1 MIIKQHIKKKNNSKD
16 SKDSKSSKSSKSSLD
31 SKINGSL
38 DNNLKTILDEADKIT
53 MNELE
58 FDTIFKEQSK
68 ILCDI
73 KTLLTNEKNGTI
85 TKCNIIGKNDNN
97 FKQLLNVY
105 KKKYSRN
112 NIYSTLTKKNKP
124 HRKSK
129 SSKPHRKSKSSK
141 PHRKSKS
148 SKPHRKSKSSK
159 PNRKSKSS
167 KPNRKSRISRKTSKS
182 IKSSKKKQSSNK
194 LIQNAAKNLNLTYPI
209 VLLKDK
215 KPYKNVIMIK
225 NNKE

>member
-16 SKDSKSSKSSKSSLD
+16 SKDSKSSKSSLD

-129 SSKPHRKSKSSK
+129 SSKPHRKS
-141 PHRKSKS
+141 
-148 SKPHRKSKSSK
+148 
-159 PNRKSKSS
+159 
-167 KPNRKSRISRKTSKS
+167 RISRKTSKS
-182 IKSSKKKQSSNK
+182 IKSSKKKQSHNK